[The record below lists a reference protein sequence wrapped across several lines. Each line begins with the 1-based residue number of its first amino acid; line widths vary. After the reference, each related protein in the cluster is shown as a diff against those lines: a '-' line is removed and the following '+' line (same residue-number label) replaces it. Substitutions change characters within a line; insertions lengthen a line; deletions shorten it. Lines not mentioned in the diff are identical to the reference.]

1 MSPQLSPVFLHCV
14 ICSTVPFLFLR
25 LTQDIPTLSSLCSGT
40 IFLWMYWPSFNAALV
55 APDYVA
61 QHRSV
66 INTYFSLAAACVTT
80 FALSPVLKKGW
91 KLDMVSALSTIIHL
105 SSSLFVFSVC
115 LLFFSVLSSL
125 SLFSVCLLLSAVVL
139 PNPFLKFNSSKF
151 SPGPHTKRNPG
162 WRCSCGDCFQH
173 GHPTMGSSADW
184 FVCWR
189 VEHCW
194 ICLFNGSYRKSA
206 KREIYLVFTGNLFCP
221 TITLVLSHLSLSCA
235 STQRPMIRVG

>member
-25 LTQDIPTLSSLCSGT
+25 LTQHIPTLSSLCSGT

-91 KLDMVSALSTIIHL
+91 KLDMVSALSTIFHL
-105 SSSLFVFSVC
+105 SSSLFVFSSSLFC
-115 LLFFSVLSSL
+115 LLCRSSLFVFSSLLSSCQIL
-125 SLFSVCLLLSAVVL
+125 SSNLIHLNSPQVHIQNATLAGGVAVGTASNMVIQPWGALLI
-139 PNPFLKFNSSKF
+139 
-151 SPGPHTKRNPG
+151 G
-162 WRCSCGDCFQH
+162 
-173 GHPTMGSSADW
+173 
-184 FVCWR
+184 
-189 VEHCW
+189 
-194 ICLFNGSYRKSA
+194 
-206 KREIYLVFTGNLFCP
+206 
-221 TITLVLSHLSLSCA
+221 SCA
-235 STQRPMIRVG
+235 GALSTVGYVFLTVRTERARNAKYILYSPAIFFAQQ